1 MKTVCQMDACTGCM
15 ACLELCPAKAIHIE
29 DSLASYN
36 AVIDETLCIH
46 CDACHKGCQN
56 NNEITYQKPYLW
68 KQGWA
73 ADHDIRKASSSGG
86 VATEIA
92 RSFVRLGGVVCSCVF
107 SAGEFSFAFAVTE
120 DDVGKFTGSKYV
132 KSAPRGIYR
141 KLKELLTSQKK
152 VLFIGLPCQVSA
164 VKLFVGERL
173 RRNLYTIDL
182 ICHGTPSPRLLRTF
196 LNQYGVDISEKDNIM
211 FRNKGNV
218 VLQKSVQ
225 YIDKKNASDRYT
237 IAFLHSLIFTDNC
250 YQCAYAKEE
259 RVSDLTLGDSWGSEL
274 STEEK
279 QKGISLVLCQSK
291 KGEELLQASD
301 LFLTEVSAEKAVQ
314 SNHQLEHPSPKPPV
328 RMKFFRGMEK
338 GKKFNTVVFRCYPK
352 QCVKQRLKGILSCLK
367 VYKGAGI
374 YRISVQE
381 KTSE

>member
-1 MKTVCQMDACTGCM
+1 MKTVCQIDACTGCM
-15 ACLELCPAKAIHIE
+15 ACLELCPTKAIHIE

-73 ADHDIRKASSSGG
+73 ADNDIRKASSSGG

-92 RSFVRLGGVVCSCVF
+92 RSFVREGGVVCSCVF
-107 SAGEFSFAFAVTE
+107 SAGEFGFAFAVTE
-120 DDVGKFTGSKYV
+120 DDVRKFTGSKYV
-132 KSAPRGIYR
+132 KSAPVGIYR
-141 KLKELLTSQKK
+141 KLKELLTSQTK

-173 RRNLYTIDL
+173 WQNLYTIDL
-182 ICHGTPSPRLLRTF
+182 ICHGTPSPKVLYRF
-196 LNQYGVDISEKDNIM
+196 LGQYKMDLQTLKDLHFREKHHYALSDPVRNIAE
-211 FRNKGNV
+211 
-218 VLQKSVQ
+218 
-225 YIDKKNASDRYT
+225 KNASDRYT
-237 IAFLHSLIFTDNC
+237 IAFLNGLSFTENC
-250 YQCAYAKEE
+250 YQCRYAREE

-274 STEEK
+274 PTLEK

-291 KGEELLQASD
+291 KGEEMLRASD
-301 LFLTEVSAEKAVQ
+301 LFLTDVSAEKAMQ
-314 SNHQLEHPSPKPPV
+314 SNHQLVHPSPKPPV
-328 RMKFFRGMEK
+328 RMKFFREMKK

-352 QCVKQRLKGILSCLK
+352 QCVKQKVKSALITVGLLKRRGK
-367 VYKGAGI
+367 
-374 YRISVQE
+374 
-381 KTSE
+381 